1 MTSESSAAWKA
12 YILFLGITTCVG
24 CRTDVVYTRSIDPM
38 ITNGYVTD
46 EVRMAVV
53 PQDTLRVPAGTVVER
68 GEGNDQVI
76 IKQRKELAIFA
87 HPPERDSIDDVRYE
101 MGTIACRKGDT
112 LELDTYGAFKIDG
125 VGRRSITLTCIVPR
139 EMNVEF
145 YEQTKRRKADG
156 LSPSVLDGGLNI
168 VEDNETWVILQSHK

>member
-1 MTSESSAAWKA
+1 MTSESSTAWKA
-12 YILFLGITTCVG
+12 YVLLLGIVTCVG
-24 CRTDVVYTRSIDPM
+24 CRSDVVYTRSIDPM

-68 GEGNDQVI
+68 SEGNDQVV
-76 IKQRKELAIFA
+76 IKQRKELAIFD
-87 HPPERDSIDDVRYE
+87 HPAERDSIDDVRYK
-101 MGTIACRKGDT
+101 MGTIACRDGQT
-112 LELDTYGAFKIDG
+112 LELDTYGAYKIDG
-125 VGRRSITLTCIVPR
+125 VGGRSISLTCIVPT

-156 LSPSVLDGGLNI
+156 LSPSALDRGLNI
-168 VEDNETWVILQSHK
+168 VEDNETWVILQNHK